1 MWEGNRVKKK
11 KQKQK
16 TRLIRIQ
23 KDSRETRTLA
33 PKKGSLSAI
42 LDRLALISDM
52 KTLTSMGTEGGCAHR
67 PQKLPQG
74 DRRQVWDPRR
84 ADPEQSSEGLK

>member
-1 MWEGNRVKKK
+1 MDI
-11 KQKQK
+11 QKQK

-52 KTLTSMGTEGGCAHR
+52 KTLTSMGTEGGVHTGPR
-67 PQKLPQG
+67 SSRKETGDKSGTQG
-74 DRRQVWDPRR
+74 GQTQSR
-84 ADPEQSSEGLK
+84 ARKV